1 MSQQSY
7 SYSSSSSS
15 GSTIRPR
22 EISIRKGGYGGG
34 GGGGSMS
41 ISQTSISRSGG
52 GGGGGGFGMGGGGG
66 GGMSLRMAV
75 AALGGGGGAISGA
88 VREVASNPTAVIAQ
102 REKEKR
108 DLQELN
114 DRFASYI
121 ERVRFL
127 EADNKRLQ
135 SIIDT
140 LKVGT
145 LWSRTK
151 IPVSLHR
158 EISIRRMAQIQS
170 SSVLPLMI
178 KLICILTQGRL

>member
-1 MSQQSY
+1 M
-7 SYSSSSSS
+7 
-15 GSTIRPR
+15 
-22 EISIRKGGYGGG
+22 GG
-34 GGGGSMS
+34 
-41 ISQTSISRSGG
+41 
-52 GGGGGGFGMGGGGG
+52 GGGGG

-75 AALGGGGGAISGA
+75 AALGGGGGMGGGISGA

-140 LKVGT
+140 LKVKFEQLEVT
-145 LWSRTK
+145 LKEMYEAELAAARKTIDETTK
-151 IPVSLHR
+151 AKLK
-158 EISIRRMAQIQS
+158 S
-170 SSVLPLMI
+170 SSEWPDS
-178 KLICILTQGRL
+178 RR

>member
-1 MSQQSY
+1 M
-7 SYSSSSSS
+7 
-15 GSTIRPR
+15 T
-22 EISIRKGGYGGG
+22 
-34 GGGGSMS
+34 
-41 ISQTSISRSGG
+41 ISQTSISRG
-52 GGGGGGFGMGGGGG
+52 GGGGGGFGMGGGGGAG

-75 AALGGGGGAISGA
+75 AALGGGSMGGGISGA

-140 LKVGT
+140 LKV
-145 LWSRTK
+145 R
-151 IPVSLHR
+151 
-158 EISIRRMAQIQS
+158 IQS
-170 SSVLPLMI
+170 
-178 KLICILTQGRL
+178 